1 MKKVNAM
8 LIMSAIILTSAAV
21 FSGCS
26 ANKNSEDSSAAESS
40 SAVSEESLAS
50 ETEVSK
56 AQETQPDPLA
66 PTEPAET
73 TAAAT
78 AAVTERETSS
88 AEPAEKKYETDEN
101 GAVIFAD
108 SSSATSGELILAAQ
122 ELFEAACKTS
132 WDFHVGC
139 PYELDYNS
147 TVKNDYSWEF
157 YLVTDEGINSIADV
171 EADYFKV
178 FSESYGSDLSEI
190 YMESNGR
197 VYALNGARGQNL
209 YYTGSAVTAVESRTE
224 NEIFFTV
231 ENYYSGD
238 DFSGEGNITK
248 SAVFSAV
255 ISPDGSW
262 RAGKFS
268 LPY

>member
-1 MKKVNAM
+1 MKKVKAM
-8 LIMSAIILTSAAV
+8 LIISALILTSAAV

-26 ANKNSEDSSAAESS
+26 ANKNSENSSAAET
-40 SAVSEESLAS
+40 SAVTAEESGAS
-50 ETEVSK
+50 ESNSSEV
-56 AQETQPDPLA
+56 QETQPDPLA

-73 TAAAT
+73 TAAT
-78 AAVTERETSS
+78 AAAASETETSA

-101 GAVIFAD
+101 GAVIFTD
-108 SSSATSGELILAAQ
+108 SVSASDSVLILAGQA
-122 ELFEAACKTS
+122 LFEAACKTN

-139 PYELDYNS
+139 PYELDYNT
-147 TVKNDYSWEF
+147 TVNNEYGWEF
-157 YLVTDEGINSIADV
+157 YLVTSEGISSIADV

-178 FSESYGSDLSEI
+178 FSESCGSDLSEI
-190 YMESNGR
+190 YMESGGR
-197 VYALNGARGQNL
+197 VYALSGERGQNI

-248 SAVFSAV
+248 SDVFSAV
-255 ISPDGSW
+255 ISSDGSW